1 MNVVEDLMRTM
12 GRQGKFGAACFELLG
27 QFYSDPIRLFTVFR
41 DFVGQIL
48 SDRTHEKVVSLQAVQ
63 SAVAFSPLFLDAFLH
78 ALDEFNGKDGQ
89 SVTIL
94 HTFLQKELPAQ
105 NWSSLTH
112 SRLLFPSHAI
122 TFPKGP
128 LDLCVLEILF
138 ANSNLTYLSRSE
150 YCDIEAKDLYS
161 LLSETA
167 RDRFADA
174 NILRHSGNPIALLTR
189 LETSSDC
196 FLASVFRRRD
206 ELGPL
211 LNIFTP
217 PAAQSDEFL
226 MKIEA
231 ITPRI
236 PVVCLFPFFN
246 SVIFPNVSILAPEF
260 LHQLF
265 LHPSFP
271 SDDPAFPSVEFV
283 ASTRCIEQISLRV
296 FLDVFTRVMD
306 QDLMQGIFDRIVRT
320 EEDPMDILSSL
331 FRTPI
336 SGIER
341 FKSLFVIF
349 VSFSNALSADLVY
362 HSASLHLTERTEA
375 VSSFYS
381 AAVTERVR
389 LDLFLTAELLQ
400 LFWDHSFINPG
411 PSLKFLLAVV
421 ESAGDVDIVI
431 DFWDSPTMIPCM
443 IDSVCEV
450 HESALNFLEF
460 ILELAKRGPEW
471 IVRKF
476 QRYAD
481 DLPCVNR
488 FMQCCLERFGSD
500 GVTVDYENVRQWL

>member
-12 GRQGKFGAACFELLG
+12 DRQGKFGAACFELLG
-27 QFYSDPIRLFTVFR
+27 QFYNDPIRLFTVFR
-41 DFVGQIL
+41 DFVGQVL
-48 SDRTHEKVVSLQAVQ
+48 CDKSHEKVVSLQTVQ

-94 HTFLQKELPAQ
+94 HTLLQKELPAQ

-112 SRLLFPSHAI
+112 SRLLFPPHAI
-122 TFPKGP
+122 IFPKGP

-138 ANSNLTYLSRSE
+138 ANSDLTYLSLSE
-150 YCDIEAKDLYS
+150 YSDIEAKDLYS

-167 RDRFADA
+167 RDRFGDA
-174 NILRHSGNPIALLTR
+174 NILRHNGNPIALLTR
-189 LETSSDC
+189 LETSNDC

-211 LNIFTP
+211 LKIFTS

-236 PVVCLFPFFN
+236 PVVCLFPFFI
-246 SVIFPNVSILAPEF
+246 SVIFPNVSIFAPEF

-271 SDDPAFPSVEFV
+271 SDDLAFPCVEFV
-283 ASTRCIEQISLRV
+283 ASRPCMEQISLRV
-296 FLDVFTRVMD
+296 FLDVFTRVKD
-306 QDLMQGIFDRIVRT
+306 QYLMHDIFDHIVRT
-320 EEDPMDILSSL
+320 EEDPMGILSSL

-336 SGIER
+336 NG
-341 FKSLFVIF
+341 F
-349 VSFSNALSADLVY
+349 SADLVY
-362 HSASLHLTERTEA
+362 HGASLHLTERTEA

-389 LDLFLTAELLQ
+389 LELFLTTELLQ
-400 LFWDHSFINPG
+400 LFWDHSFIKPG
-411 PSLKFLLAVV
+411 PTLKFLLAVV
-421 ESAGDVDIVI
+421 ESAGEVDIVK
-431 DFWDSPTMIPCM
+431 DFWESPTKIPCM
-443 IDSVCEV
+443 MDSVCEV
-450 HESALNFLEF
+450 HESGLNFVEF

-476 QRYAD
+476 QRYGD

-488 FMQCCLERFGSD
+488 FMQSCLERFGSD